1 MPASPPPT
9 RPRSAR
15 VAAAAVAVAL
25 LIAVG
30 AIGKRLLLDRAAPH
44 EVHEPGVRAVRDAES
59 AATSEL
65 PLPVAARKQDDSASG
80 EPTKTNEPAARPTG
94 EVRGTVRRP
103 RDGSAVTEGVVAFSF
118 VVLADHEVDGRPLD
132 AARFAALDEDERLA
146 LHTYDEAPIGAD
158 GTFRCRLA
166 APAIV
171 RHAAIRPKLGANQGP
186 QFLETERELGDLEL
200 AADATLELPLVVD
213 DGGSI
218 EGVVVTAEGGFP
230 IAGARVSITWWSD
243 SNDDW
248 SCTTDRDGRFRV
260 SGIRREVAAAR
271 SNSEAVVTA
280 PGCFARRFLVPP
292 ADDDLD
298 VKGLRLAMT
307 RGIVVVVDLLPPDDL
322 APQSREEWD
331 RAIAATSATLRP
343 LVSGSSV
350 DIAALPWIARVRESH
365 RTDEGRRLVFE
376 PAPPTR
382 DAIVVVHARYGG
394 KVATVAADVSTDR
407 APLRLVVPL
416 PLDDSEPVVLDT
428 GITLLTLHFFGP
440 EGRSMRETPLTARA
454 LDDHA
459 DFVMSRRTDD
469 EGLVRVPRPFV
480 GMVQLRV
487 AGYESEWLAVNPAAP
502 ADAPLPDPLE
512 ITLRPLTPAR

>member
-1 MPASPPPT
+1 VPALPPPT
-9 RPRSAR
+9 PRRDAR
-15 VAAAAVAVAL
+15 LATAAVAVAL
-25 LIAVG
+25 LIALG
-30 AIGKRLLLDRAAPH
+30 AIGKRLLLDRAAPR
-44 EVHEPGVRAVRDAES
+44 EVHERSDGAVRDPES

-65 PLPVAARKQDDSASG
+65 PLPVAARKQDDSTSG
-80 EPTKTNEPAARPTG
+80 ELGTTNEPAPRLTG

-158 GTFRCRLA
+158 GAFRCRLA

-171 RHAAIRPKLGANQGP
+171 RHATIRPKLGANQGP

-200 AADATLELPLVVD
+200 AVDATLDLPLVVD

-218 EGVVVTAEGGFP
+218 EGVVVTAAGGFP
-230 IAGARVSITWWSD
+230 IAGARVSIPWWSD

-248 SCTTDRDGRFRV
+248 SCTTDSDGRFRV

-280 PGCFARRFLVPP
+280 PGCSARRFLVPP

-307 RGIVVVVDLLPPDDL
+307 RGIVVVIDLLPPDDL
-322 APQSREEWD
+322 APHLREKWD

-343 LVSGSSV
+343 LVPGSSIA
-350 DIAALPWIARVRESH
+350 IAALPWIARVHESR
-365 RTDEGRRLVFE
+365 RTDEGWRLVFE

-382 DAIVVVHARYGG
+382 DAIVVVHARHGG
-394 KVATVAADVSTDR
+394 QVATVAADVSADR

-416 PLDDSEPVVLDT
+416 PLDDSEPVVLGT
-428 GITLLTLHFFGP
+428 GITWLMLRFLGP
-440 EGRSMRETPLTARA
+440 EGRSLRETPLTARA
-454 LDDHA
+454 LDDSAHY
-459 DFVMSRRTDD
+459 VMSRRTDD
-469 EGLVRVPRPFV
+469 EGLVRVPRPCD
-480 GMVQLRV
+480 GMVELRV

-512 ITLRPLTPAR
+512 ITFRLLTPAR